1 MSKENKE
8 TAEATAA
15 EPQNV
20 QQPESAEGQTT
31 KPKGESKPGAKSKA
45 EPAGGTNAL
54 KSVGLA
60 ACKRHNL
67 EQVWVTA
74 DGQAFPRES
83 DAKAHALN
91 LPNNKILKVTAK

>member
-8 TAEATAA
+8 TAETTAA
-15 EPQNV
+15 ETQNV
-20 QQPESAEGQTT
+20 QQPESGEGQPP
-31 KPKGESKPGAKSKA
+31 KFKGESKSGAKAKT
-45 EPAGGTNAL
+45 ETVGGTNAL

-74 DGQAFPRES
+74 DGQAFPGES